1 VATALLHKEDLH
13 TITPE
18 DTGVTVFWFEELA
31 HRNNLGVSPEYDYW
45 NGCRPWNNCGGL
57 GYLYYLWIS
66 AVFDTVVPE
75 PERHFVCMNHNPRP
89 HRIQF
94 LDLLWK
100 EGLFGYAS
108 VSFPESVESPWREHT
123 VPWLGSNRGP
133 STVLP
138 VLPPPVE
145 AFGTV
150 AFSLITETN
159 TELFDISEKTF
170 QCLSVAQP
178 FLVWGCAGVQ
188 AWLRARGFRDLPG
201 VDYSYDSILDN
212 DHRQRALVAEVKRL
226 TQQDPQRLSAAWTQ
240 TALYN
245 QSLYRRIH
253 RRLRLPFE
261 SSYDRVGSW
270 AQRQIDSLLTLQRD
284 YLLYQNT

>member
-1 VATALLHKEDLH
+1 MAGALLHKDDLH
-13 TITPE
+13 TVTDQDSSI
-18 DTGVTVFWFEELA
+18 TVFWFEELA
-31 HRNNLGVSPEYDYW
+31 DRSLLQLPSEYDYW

-66 AVFDTVVPE
+66 AVFDTVVPD
-75 PERHFVCMNHNPRP
+75 PELHFVCMNHNPRP
-89 HRIQF
+89 HRLQF
-94 LDLLWK
+94 LDLLYD
-100 EGLFGYAS
+100 EGLFRHAR
-108 VSFPESVESPWREHT
+108 VSYSGAVESRWREHT
-123 VPWLGSNRGP
+123 VNWLGSMIGP
-133 STVLP
+133 SGVLP
-138 VLPPPVE
+138 VLPPPVQE
-145 AFGTV
+145 FGTV

-188 AWLRARGFRDLPG
+188 AWLRQRGFRDLPG
-201 VDYSYDSILDN
+201 VDYSYDSVLDTQL
-212 DHRQRALVAEVKRL
+212 RRAALIQQVKRL
-226 TQQDPQRLSAAWTQ
+226 TLEDPAKLSAAWRQ

-245 QSLYRRIH
+245 QSLYRRYH

-261 SSYDRVGSW
+261 SSYDRVGPL

-284 YLLYQNT
+284 YLVYQNT